1 MVSTRIISRGGKVA
15 MAFALNSDLPRD
27 MLSNLIV
34 VDIAPSK
41 GELSSEFT
49 TYVEGMKKIEASKV
63 SSRKEAQDILTEYE
77 KVRSYHLSNH
87 FPSTF
92 TGAARIWLI

>member
-1 MVSTRIISRGGKVA
+1 MRIVSRGGKVA
-15 MAFALNSDLPRD
+15 MAFALNLDLPRD

-49 TYVEGMKKIEASKV
+49 GYVEGMKKIEASKV

-77 KVRSYHLSNH
+77 KVRSYR
-87 FPSTF
+87 FE
-92 TGAARIWLI
+92 